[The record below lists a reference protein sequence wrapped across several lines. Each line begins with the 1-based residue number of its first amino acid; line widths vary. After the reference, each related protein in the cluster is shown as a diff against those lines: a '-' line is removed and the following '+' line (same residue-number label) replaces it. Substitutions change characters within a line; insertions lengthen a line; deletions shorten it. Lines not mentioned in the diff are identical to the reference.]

1 MPAITCTS
9 LTKIFHQS
17 PVVEDIT
24 LEVGEGTIT
33 GIIGEDGAGKTTL
46 LKLLTGLL
54 RPTSGTSRLFDTDV
68 TRSPARALEGVGC
81 LVGEPAFYQEFTA
94 QKNLELFASL
104 AQRDPGE
111 VIDLLGI
118 TFQSTRVRYLPSS
131 MKKLLGIAA
140 AFLGEPRLL
149 ILDEPLV
156 LSPSARDRVKT
167 LLKDQKEKGNT
178 IFFTTCVPADVKE
191 LATHGVVLKE
201 GKVVSQGVPK
211 DLDFKG
217 VNP

>member
-9 LTKIFHQS
+9 LTKIFHQD

-24 LEVGEGTIT
+24 LEAEEGTIT

-54 RPTSGTSRLFDTDV
+54 KPTSGTSKLFDTDV
-68 TRSPARALEGVGC
+68 TRNPARALEGVGC

-104 AQRDPGE
+104 AQTDPGE

-118 TFQSTRVRYLPSS
+118 TFPSTRVRYLPPTL
-131 MKKLLGIAA
+131 KKLLGIAA

-149 ILDEPLV
+149 ILDEPLI
-156 LSPSARDRVKT
+156 LNPSTRDHVKN
-167 LLKDQKEKGNT
+167 LLKEQKEKGNT
-178 IFFTTCVPADVKE
+178 VLFTTCVPADVKE
-191 LATHGVVLKE
+191 LATHGMVLRE
-201 GKVVSQGVPK
+201 GKTVSQGVPK
-211 DLDFKG
+211 ELDFKG

>member
-9 LTKIFHQS
+9 LTKIFDQN
-17 PVVEDIT
+17 PVVDDIT
-24 LEVGEGTIT
+24 LEVEGGTIT
-33 GIIGEDGAGKTTL
+33 GIAGEDGAGKTTL

-54 RPTSGTSRLFDTDV
+54 RPTSGTSTLFDTDV
-68 TRSPARALEGVGC
+68 TRNPARALEGVGC
-81 LVGEPAFYQEFTA
+81 LVGEPAFYQDFTA
-94 QKNLELFASL
+94 QKNLELFAAL
-104 AQRDPGE
+104 AQTDPDG
-111 VIDLLGI
+111 VIDLFGI
-118 TFQSTRVRYLPSS
+118 TFQSTRVRYLPST

-156 LSPSARDRVKT
+156 LNPSARDHVKK
-167 LLKDQKEKGNT
+167 LLKEQKEKGNT
-178 IFFTTCVPADVKE
+178 ILFTTCNPADVKE
-191 LATHGVVLKE
+191 LATYGAVLKE
-201 GKVVSQGVPK
+201 GKAVSQGAPK